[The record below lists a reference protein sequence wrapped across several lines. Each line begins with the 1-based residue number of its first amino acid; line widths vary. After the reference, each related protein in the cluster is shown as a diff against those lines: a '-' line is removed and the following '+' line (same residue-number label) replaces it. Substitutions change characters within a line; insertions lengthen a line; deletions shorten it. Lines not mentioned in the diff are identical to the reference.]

1 MVEQLEEDAVGARRD
16 RVISADALEFDANL
30 LRKTFGAF
38 PSGVTAVCGLVDGE
52 PVGMAASSFTS
63 VSLDPPMVLVC
74 VATTSS
80 TWQRL
85 RGAPR
90 LGVSVLGAEHALAC
104 RQLASKEGERFAG
117 VDWTAT
123 DTGAVMISGVPAW
136 LECVVVDEIPAGD
149 HWVVLLRIEA
159 LDFVEDVAPLVFH
172 ASKFHQIH
180 IA

>member
-1 MVEQLEEDAVGARRD
+1 M
-16 RVISADALEFDANL
+16 ISADALEFDASL

-74 VATTSS
+74 VAKTSS
-80 TWQRL
+80 TWPLLQQ
-85 RGAPR
+85 ASR
-90 LGVSVLGAEHALAC
+90 LGVSVLSADHGVAC
-104 RQLASKEGERFAG
+104 RQLASKDGERFAG
-117 VDWTAT
+117 VEWTAT

-136 LECVVVDEIPAGD
+136 LECSLVEEVPAGD

-159 LDFVEDVAPLVFH
+159 LDFVQDVAPLVFH
-172 ASKFHQIH
+172 ASKFHQIQL
-180 IA
+180 A